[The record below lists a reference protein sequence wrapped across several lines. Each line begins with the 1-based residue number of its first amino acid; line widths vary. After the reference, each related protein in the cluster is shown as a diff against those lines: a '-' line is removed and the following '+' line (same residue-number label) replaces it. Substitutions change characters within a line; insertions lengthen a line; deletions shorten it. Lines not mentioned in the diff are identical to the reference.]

1 MWTPVTLG
9 LPLPVPVLA
18 QLPSCCRDPGSLW
31 DLWERKPQP
40 TLPQLRS
47 SLPSAVMPV
56 ALNWQV
62 KDKSKNLMSFPFH
75 YSSTVPL
82 TQCLPNSLL
91 AWNILLFQG
100 KKMNLQEGHEWN
112 WRIIPN
118 IDLDRENRA
127 DPCKAHGEGQNK
139 NKKRDLKKKK
149 RTVVPLGYHRIRG
162 QFGAN
167 RINDTGPCCRGKIT
181 PGSSWNRAR
190 STVTSLSKAPG
201 PPRRRASVSTS
212 LQCQPA
218 QTHWFLCLE
227 SDGTDL
233 SPLWS
238 WGETLR
244 LIFPLFQI
252 ILPEAW

>member
-167 RINDTGPCCRGKIT
+167 RIKDTGPGRVVEGRSHPVPHET
-181 PGSSWNRAR
+181 GLAR
-190 STVTSLSKAPG
+190 
-201 PPRRRASVSTS
+201 
-212 LQCQPA
+212 Q
-218 QTHWFLCLE
+218 
-227 SDGTDL
+227 
-233 SPLWS
+233 
-238 WGETLR
+238 
-244 LIFPLFQI
+244 
-252 ILPEAW
+252 